1 MKLSARWWW
10 FVEGSVYTIHML
22 PYSCHIHGKTK
33 GGLKHIRDP
42 QVFSHFFNT
51 STSPSRGQV
60 VECLSVGQ
68 CIQYLRIMENLL
80 PSLIL
85 LDAMASGCHKR
96 WISTQVNFDSALW
109 QTKILLRSWC
119 QASMVWIS
127 WPLTLVKDQD
137 LDWFTIFWAW
147 GIPVTRSF
155 CKVCVKTV
163 RLNSYSGDFGEKV
176 SKNPW
181 KKNKH
186 HIVLRI
192 LIFLAG
198 EKIRVLLRGNSS
210 H

>member
-22 PYSCHIHGKTK
+22 PYSCHIHWTTK

-68 CIQYLRIMENLL
+68 CIQYLRIVGNLL

-85 LDAMASGCHKR
+85 LDAMASGCYKR

-137 LDWFTIFWAW
+137 LDWFTIF
-147 GIPVTRSF
+147 
-155 CKVCVKTV
+155 
-163 RLNSYSGDFGEKV
+163 FG
-176 SKNPW
+176 
-181 KKNKH
+181 
-186 HIVLRI
+186 L
-192 LIFLAG
+192 
-198 EKIRVLLRGNSS
+198 GNSS
-210 H
+210 HKVILQGLCQNCAFKQLLRGFWWKGEQKKTSKKTTITT

>member
-22 PYSCHIHGKTK
+22 PYSCHIHWTTK

-68 CIQYLRIMENLL
+68 CIQYLRIVGNLL

-85 LDAMASGCHKR
+85 LDAMASGCYKR

-137 LDWFTIFWAW
+137 LDWLTIFF
-147 GIPVTRSF
+147 GLGNSSR
-155 CKVCVKTV
+155 KVCVKTV

-176 SKNPW
+176 SK
-181 KKNKH
+181 KKHQK
-186 HIVLRI
+186 
-192 LIFLAG
+192 
-198 EKIRVLLRGNSS
+198 KQQ
-210 H
+210 